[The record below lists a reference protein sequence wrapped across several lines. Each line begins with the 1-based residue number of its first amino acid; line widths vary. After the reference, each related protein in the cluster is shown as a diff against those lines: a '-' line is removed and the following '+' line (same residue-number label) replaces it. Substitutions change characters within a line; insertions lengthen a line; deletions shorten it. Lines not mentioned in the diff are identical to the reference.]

1 MLLKNFCQILIIS
14 CLTSQICGNIIYQD
28 DGYMHPIHHKS
39 FKSDANGHQPTY
51 ESDDFWKQSAQ
62 KELVKKR
69 LIRPIEG
76 QAKNVIFYLGDGMSV
91 PTVTAARIFKGQQVD
106 KLQFGEEGEL
116 HMDTFPFV
124 GTSKTFCSDFQV
136 ADSACS
142 ATAYLTG
149 SKANLG
155 TIGVTPDVK
164 LGNCSA
170 QANPENHLSSI
181 LAWAQAQGKST
192 GIVTTTRI
200 THASPAG
207 CYAHIANRDWE
218 NDGAI
223 IFDGEDPKLCP
234 DIAKQLIMHD
244 PGRNIN
250 VILGGGRS
258 QFIPKTVV
266 DVEFNVTGYRMDEV
280 NLIDAW
286 ISAKKRNTASYVT
299 TRDELLN
306 VDTTKTDFLLG
317 LFDPSH
323 IAYYDLQLAQNDPSL
338 EEMVE
343 VAVQILSKNQNG
355 FFLFVEGG
363 RIDHAHHDNMVH
375 RSLRETVE
383 FDKAIKKGDEMTD
396 EAETLIVVTSDHAH
410 VMHFAGYP
418 TRGTPILKYSEQF
431 ADDGLPYATLGY
443 GNGPGPKWIARSTKK
458 RHDIR
463 LDNVDDPTYQAPVP
477 VPNDSETHG
486 GDDVLIFA
494 KGPYA
499 HLLTGVHQQSYIPH
513 VVGYAAC
520 MGDGVKH
527 CDS

>member
-1 MLLKNFCQILIIS
+1 M
-14 CLTSQICGNIIYQD
+14 
-28 DGYMHPIHHKS
+28 
-39 FKSDANGHQPTY
+39 
-51 ESDDFWKQSAQ
+51 
-62 KELVKKR
+62 
-69 LIRPIEG
+69 
-76 QAKNVIFYLGDGMSV
+76 
-91 PTVTAARIFKGQQVD
+91 
-106 KLQFGEEGEL
+106 
-116 HMDTFPFV
+116 
-124 GTSKTFCSDFQV
+124 
-136 ADSACS
+136 
-142 ATAYLTG
+142 
-149 SKANLG
+149 
-155 TIGVTPDVK
+155 
-164 LGNCSA
+164 
-170 QANPENHLSSI
+170 
-181 LAWAQAQGKST
+181 
-192 GIVTTTRI
+192 TTTRI

-355 FFLFVEGG
+355 FFLFVEG
-363 RIDHAHHDNMVH
+363 ID
-375 RSLRETVE
+375 
-383 FDKAIKKGDEMTD
+383 
-396 EAETLIVVTSDHAH
+396 
-410 VMHFAGYP
+410 
-418 TRGTPILKYSEQF
+418 
-431 ADDGLPYATLGY
+431 LPQ
-443 GNGPGPKWIARSTKK
+443 
-458 RHDIR
+458 IR
-463 LDNVDDPTYQAPVP
+463 
-477 VPNDSETHG
+477 
-486 GDDVLIFA
+486 
-494 KGPYA
+494 
-499 HLLTGVHQQSYIPH
+499 
-513 VVGYAAC
+513 
-520 MGDGVKH
+520 
-527 CDS
+527 